1 MELFADVVTKT
12 DENFC
17 ALCTNEKD
25 VGKSGKPLHHKGSS
39 FHRII
44 PNFIC
49 QSSDFTAGNDGKSIY
64 NAKFTDENIMRKHIG
79 TCQWRRL
86 TKWLDNKHVVF
97 GQVVE
102 EYDILKAVEN
112 VGSGSHRTSRRVICT
127 PNNDQNGNTKKTTT
141 RNILPTQNPS
151 PSSHRTPCHVD
162 SSHWP
167 FPPPMTFPNKQ
178 HTPRRHGPRA
188 PRAGNNILRRAT

>member
-64 NAKFTDENIMRKHIG
+64 DAKFTDENIMRKHTG

-86 TKWLDNKHVVF
+86 F
-97 GQVVE
+97 RGQMTRTFSS
-102 EYDILKAVEN
+102 ARQ
-112 VGSGSHRTSRRVICT
+112 GRSGLTISTWCSGRWWRS
-127 PNNDQNGNTKKTTT
+127 TTY
-141 RNILPTQNPS
+141 
-151 PSSHRTPCHVD
+151 
-162 SSHWP
+162 
-167 FPPPMTFPNKQ
+167 
-178 HTPRRHGPRA
+178 
-188 PRAGNNILRRAT
+188 

>member
-1 MELFADVVTKT
+1 MELFVDVVTKT

-25 VGKSGKPLHHKGSS
+25 VGKYGNPLHHKGSS
-39 FHRII
+39 FHRVI

-64 NAKFTDENIMRKHIG
+64 DAKFTDENIMRKHTG
-79 TCQWRRL
+79 TCRWRRL

-112 VGSGSHRTSRRVICT
+112 VGSGSYRTSRRVRPGYILSFVILEFFLFRYWLAEARS
-127 PNNDQNGNTKKTTT
+127 NG
-141 RNILPTQNPS
+141 
-151 PSSHRTPCHVD
+151 C
-162 SSHWP
+162 
-167 FPPPMTFPNKQ
+167 
-178 HTPRRHGPRA
+178 
-188 PRAGNNILRRAT
+188 

>member
-1 MELFADVVTKT
+1 MELFTDVVTKT

-49 QSSDFTAGNDGKSIY
+49 QRSDFTAGNDGKSIY
-64 NAKFTDENIMRKHIG
+64 DAK
-79 TCQWRRL
+79 

-112 VGSGSHRTSRRVICT
+112 VGSGSHRTSRRVVITDC
-127 PNNDQNGNTKKTTT
+127 NQ
-141 RNILPTQNPS
+141 L
-151 PSSHRTPCHVD
+151 
-162 SSHWP
+162 
-167 FPPPMTFPNKQ
+167 
-178 HTPRRHGPRA
+178 
-188 PRAGNNILRRAT
+188 

>member
-12 DENFC
+12 DENFY

-39 FHRII
+39 FHLDLRRQVYRREHHEKAHRDLSMAKAV
-44 PNFIC
+44 PGTNDTYFFIC
-49 QSSDFTAGNDGKSIY
+49 T
-64 NAKFTDENIMRKHIG
+64 TR
-79 TCQWRRL
+79 

-112 VGSGSHRTSRRVICT
+112 VGSGSHRTSRRVVITDC
-127 PNNDQNGNTKKTTT
+127 NQ
-141 RNILPTQNPS
+141 L
-151 PSSHRTPCHVD
+151 
-162 SSHWP
+162 
-167 FPPPMTFPNKQ
+167 
-178 HTPRRHGPRA
+178 
-188 PRAGNNILRRAT
+188 